1 MLKINYNRFEKLMF
15 NFQFSKTHLRARS
28 VCIRVKK
35 QAGFFQIEVL
45 LGEYRVIFCFP
56 ALAARQ
62 DT

>member
-1 MLKINYNRFEKLMF
+1 MLKINYNHFEKLMF
-15 NFQFSKTHLRARS
+15 NFQFSKTHLRAR
-28 VCIRVKK
+28 IRVKK

-45 LGEYRVIFCFP
+45 LGGCRVIFCFP